1 MTAAKPV
8 CPARDE
14 FSEKD
19 WHRKRSLEGLAA
31 DENGG
36 ALTLADCDELAEL
49 RSRWSR
55 YLGWRGRVDAYFDDL
70 AKDAARPPHPADP
83 ENAIAGLMRERR
95 QGRLSEM
102 RTAHPGTRRDG
113 LANAV
118 ESELG
123 REPGTGTDR
132 IARAVADN
140 ADRLEA
146 NRLKPGG
153 FVW

>member
-8 CPARDE
+8 CPAADE
-14 FSEKD
+14 FSMED
-19 WHRKRSLEGLAA
+19 GHRKRSLEGFAA
-31 DENGG
+31 DENAG
-36 ALTLADCDELAEL
+36 ALSPADCDELAEL
-49 RSRWSR
+49 RGRWSR

-102 RTAHPGTRRDG
+102 RTAHPATRRDG
-113 LANAV
+113 IQNAV
-118 ESELG
+118 DCDAG
-123 REPGTGTDR
+123 RAPGTGADR
-132 IARAVADN
+132 IQAAVNAG
-140 ADRLEA
+140 ADRIEA
-146 NRLKPGG
+146 DKRRNQG